1 MSSLLSENK
10 VPVFSTISKE
20 TKKKIERLPEP
31 NEYEQKVLDRLQEEY
46 IDGEVDLSLKS
57 PSLYKGLKKKVL
69 LWQDAAHSLRKKR
82 VFLSKS
88 NKKRYIDAEKAN
100 NTLPNPTISQSC
112 DKNSSHQQK
121 FT

>member
-1 MSSLLSENK
+1 MNQYHHGASKSRDDIPHTKQHKAHFDGSMPRPTSLSSLLSENK

-57 PSLYKGLKKKVL
+57 PSLYKVEKGATL
-69 LWQDAAHSLRKKR
+69 ARRRSL
-82 VFLSKS
+82 F
-88 NKKRYIDAEKAN
+88 
-100 NTLPNPTISQSC
+100 
-112 DKNSSHQQK
+112 
-121 FT
+121 